1 MTPASRSARLLV
13 IGLDGATYDLL
24 VPWAESGRMP
34 NLARLIDSSARA
46 VVNSTKPYIT
56 PVAWTTF
63 QTGCD
68 PHEHGILDY
77 RYLDHRHRR
86 VLLNHAGRIARPTL
100 FDAVCTSGG
109 EVVSLNLPMTFPA
122 PSSVRGIVVGGLDSP
137 SIDAALAP
145 YPEFARCLQ
154 ATGAH
159 FDLGTV
165 WRRRPTTFEELAEGV
180 EQTES
185 IFHGQATAAGV
196 ADRMT
201 DWQLMIVQ
209 LQVLDSLQH
218 RCWEWLDPRQGS
230 TGELWMSKA
239 QQALRALDDC
249 LGDLMELAARR
260 DAAVVAVSDHGFGP
274 FRGKI
279 TLAEILSRA
288 GLLRWPH
295 GGRAASFYLRHGLWR
310 LRKFVYRRFN
320 PGWSTAQLRRPLD
333 TLLPIDW
340 KRSAA
345 LALHGNLGGLIYLN
359 TRDRFASGPLKTA
372 TQRDQALAD
381 VIAAFATAA
390 HPDTGEPLFVDVFGT
405 AEKFGID
412 PLEKLWPDVVAIPA
426 AGFHTRHKFDARPK
440 LVRTDPAMAGTHRL
454 EGTLLINAPHVS
466 PGDYRPAE
474 LRDVAPTILRM
485 LGLSVPAH
493 MSGRA
498 LADILSGGARQASSG
513 SHAAERELQLA
524 GITDAE
530 QMTVEARL
538 RDLGYLD

>member
-1 MTPASRSARLLV
+1 MTPASRNARLLV

-24 VPWAESGRMP
+24 VPWSESGRMP
-34 NLARLIDSSARA
+34 NLARLMASSART
-46 VVNSTKPYIT
+46 VINSTKPYIT

-68 PHEHGILDY
+68 PYEHGILDY

-100 FDAVCTSGG
+100 FDAVCTAGG

-145 YPEFARCLQ
+145 YPEFARRLR
-154 ATGAH
+154 ATGAR

-165 WRRRPTTFEELAEGV
+165 WRRRPTTFQELAHGV
-180 EQTES
+180 EQTAA
-185 IFHGQATAAGV
+185 IFRGQATAARV

-218 RCWEWLDPRQGS
+218 RCWQWLDPRHGA
-230 TGELWMSKA
+230 TGDLWMSKA

-249 LGDLMELAARR
+249 LGELMELAARR
-260 DAAVVAVSDHGFGP
+260 GAAVVAVSDHGFGP

-279 TLAEILSRA
+279 TLSEILSRA
-288 GLLRWPH
+288 GLLRWPR

-310 LRKFVYRRFN
+310 LRKFVYRRIK
-320 PGWSTAQLRRPLD
+320 PGWSTAQLTRPLD

-359 TRDRFASGPLKTA
+359 TQDRFASGPLKTA
-372 TQRDQALAD
+372 AHRAQALAD
-381 VIAAFATAA
+381 VIAAFETAV
-390 HPDTGEPLFVDVFGT
+390 HPETGEPLFVEVFGT
-405 AEKFGID
+405 AERFGID
-412 PLEKLWPDVVAIPA
+412 PIEKLWPDVVAIPA
-426 AGFHTRHKFDARPK
+426 AGFHTRHKFDARPQ
-440 LVRTDPAMAGTHRL
+440 LLRSDPAMAGTHRL
-454 EGTLLINAPHVS
+454 EGVLLLDAPQVS
-466 PGDYRPAE
+466 AGNYRPAE

-485 LGLSVPAH
+485 LGLNVPGH

-498 LADILSGGARQASSG
+498 LADILSGGARQASNG
-513 SHAAERELQLA
+513 AHTTHRDLQLA

>member
-1 MTPASRSARLLV
+1 MNPVSRSGRLLV
-13 IGLDGATYDLL
+13 IGLDGATFDLL

-34 NLARLIDSSARA
+34 NLARLMATSARA
-46 VVNSTKPYIT
+46 VVNSTRPYIT

-63 QTGCD
+63 QTGCE

-86 VLLNHAGRIARPTL
+86 VLLNHAGRIGRPTL
-100 FDAVCTSGG
+100 FDAVSAAGG

-145 YPEFARCLQ
+145 YPEFARELR
-154 ATGAH
+154 ATGAR

-165 WRRRPTTFEELAEGV
+165 WRNKPRTFEELSQGIDETA
-180 EQTES
+180 S
-185 IFHGQATAAGV
+185 IFRGQATAAAV

-201 DWQLMIVQ
+201 DWQLMFVQ

-218 RCWEWLDPRQGS
+218 RCWQWLDPRQGS
-230 TGELWMSKA
+230 TAELWMSKA

-249 LGDLMELAARR
+249 LGELMELAARR

-288 GLLRWPH
+288 GLLCWPR
-295 GGRAASFYLRHGLWR
+295 GGPAASYYLRHGVWR
-310 LRKFVYRRFN
+310 LRKFLYRRFN
-320 PGWSTAQLRRPLD
+320 PGWSTAQLTRPLG

-340 KRSAA
+340 RRSTA

-359 TRDRFASGPLKTA
+359 TRERFASGPLKTA
-372 TQRDQALAD
+372 AQRERALVD
-381 VIAAFATAA
+381 VIQAFETAA
-390 HPDTGEPLFVDVFGT
+390 HPQTGEPLFVEVFGT
-405 AEKFGID
+405 AERYGID
-412 PLEKLWPDVVAIPA
+412 PVEKLWPDVVAIPA
-426 AGFHTRHKFDARPK
+426 AGFHTRHKFDAPPQ
-440 LVRTDPAMAGTHRL
+440 LLRTDPAMAATHRL
-454 EGTLLINAPHVS
+454 EGVLLLHAPRVAA
-466 PGDYRPAE
+466 GAYRPAE
-474 LRDVAPTILRM
+474 LRDVAPTLLQM
-485 LGLSVPAH
+485 LGLRVPGH
-493 MSGRA
+493 MSGQA
-498 LADILSGGARQASSG
+498 LSDLLSGGARRTSPKPR
-513 SHAAERELQLA
+513 AEPRELQLA
-524 GITDAE
+524 GITDAD
-530 QMTVEARL
+530 QRSVEARL